1 MLAYKT
7 AKSATTLINTQ
18 ERYRHIR
25 PVPQLPN
32 FAAHIEGLDLS
43 RPLSPEVSAELRQAL
58 DDFEVIFLPPQD
70 ITPERHLELAS
81 VFGPVAQGAYFPR
94 KDGHPQIEVLA
105 NDAEHPASVD
115 HWHADLTWLPNPP
128 AGTVIQITE
137 TPEVGGGTAWS
148 SMSKAFRALSP
159 GLQAY
164 LRDLDATHTWE
175 VSQWR
180 SYLANLGEDVLINS
194 IRKFKPVVHPVV
206 WQQARTGK
214 EFLFVNETFT
224 RQINGL
230 SGTESRAILSFLAQ
244 WIRQPEFT
252 YTHKWEKGGIA
263 IWDNY
268 ATQHYALADYW
279 PSRRVNQRVT
289 FDLPELTA
297 GTEGVANTLAAV
309 DGDGRVSKV
318 AYGL

>member
-1 MLAYKT
+1 MLAFKK
-7 AKSATTLINTQ
+7 AKSVVELIDTSA
-18 ERYRHIR
+18 RYKHIR

-32 FAAHIEGLDLS
+32 FAAHIEGVDLT
-43 RPLSPEVSAELRQAL
+43 RPLPDEVRAELRQAL
-58 DDFEVIFLPPQD
+58 DDFEVIFLPPQE
-70 ITPERHLELAS
+70 ITPEQHLALAA

-94 KDGHPQIEVLA
+94 KDGHPLIEVLA
-105 NDAEHPASVD
+105 NDAERPASVD
-115 HWHADLTWLPNPP
+115 HWHTDLTWLPNPP

-137 TPEVGGGTAWS
+137 TPEVGGGTSWS
-148 SMSKAFRALSP
+148 SMSKAFQALSP
-159 GLQAY
+159 GFQAY
-164 LRDLDATHTWE
+164 LRPLEATHTWE

-206 WQQARTGK
+206 YSQARTGK

-224 RQINGL
+224 RHINAL
-230 SGTESRAILSFLAQ
+230 SGTESRGILTFLAH

-279 PSRRVNQRVT
+279 PARRVNQRVT
-289 FDLPELTA
+289 FDLPEA
-297 GTEGVANTLAAV
+297 AASVEPGTNTLAAV

-318 AYGL
+318 AYGT

>member
-7 AKSATTLINTQ
+7 AKTVDHLVDTEAS
-18 ERYRHIR
+18 YRHIR

-32 FAAHIEGLDLS
+32 FAARIEGVDLT
-43 RPLSPEVSAELRQAL
+43 RPLPPEVRAELKRAL

-70 ITPERHLELAS
+70 ITPEQHLDLAS

-105 NDAEHPASVD
+105 NDADRPASVD
-115 HWHADLTWLPNPP
+115 HWHADLTWLATPP

-137 TPEVGGGTAWS
+137 NPPVGGGTSWS
-148 SMSKAFRALSP
+148 SMSKAFQALSP
-159 GLQAY
+159 GLKDY
-164 LRDLDATHTWE
+164 LRPLEATHTWE
-175 VSQWR
+175 TSQWR
-180 SYLANLGEDVLINS
+180 TYLANLGEDVLINA
-194 IRKFKPVVHPVV
+194 IQKFKPVVHKVV
-206 WQQARTGK
+206 YRQERTGK

-224 RQINGL
+224 RHINGL
-230 SGTESRAILSFLAQ
+230 STIESRGILAFLAQ

-252 YTHKWEKGGIA
+252 YTHKWEPGAIA

-279 PSRRVNQRVT
+279 PARRVNHRVT
-289 FDLPELTA
+289 FDLEAQAQP
-297 GTEGVANTLAAV
+297 VANTLAAV
-309 DGDGRVSKV
+309 DGSGRVSKV
-318 AYGL
+318 AYGY